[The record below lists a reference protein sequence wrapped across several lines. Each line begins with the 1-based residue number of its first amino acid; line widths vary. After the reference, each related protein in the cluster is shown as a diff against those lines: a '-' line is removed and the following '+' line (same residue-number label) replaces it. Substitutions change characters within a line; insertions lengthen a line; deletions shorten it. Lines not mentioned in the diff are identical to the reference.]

1 MIIHRFFS
9 IALVGLGLA
18 AGSARAQD
26 FRQETIG
33 YADLDLS
40 REEGARALISRIKAA
55 SQRVCEDYATP
66 MDLAGQRERRTCLA
80 ESVKS
85 AVAQAHSPMLTALLD
100 GKASPSKLDLAE
112 ASTDASHRAGH

>member
-1 MIIHRFFS
+1 MYVHRFFS
-9 IALVGLGLA
+9 VALIGLGLV
-18 AGSARAQD
+18 AGSAHAQE
-26 FRQETIG
+26 FRQETVS

-40 REEGARALISRIKAA
+40 REEGARAFISRIKAA
-55 SQRVCEDYATP
+55 SQRVCDNYADP

-100 GKASPSKLDLAE
+100 GKAAPSRLDFAQVSPN
-112 ASTDASHRAGH
+112 ASRGAGH